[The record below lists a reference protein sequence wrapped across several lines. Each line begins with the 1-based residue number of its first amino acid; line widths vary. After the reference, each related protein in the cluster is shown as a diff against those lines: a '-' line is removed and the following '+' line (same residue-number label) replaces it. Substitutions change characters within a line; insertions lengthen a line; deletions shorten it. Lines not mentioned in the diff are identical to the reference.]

1 MAIQEYTMTLKE
13 EQNAE
18 NVFEC
23 LPKVTLTCL
32 VCGPAE
38 DVGGVSIACQ
48 GWLGSGKEAG
58 SAR

>member
-1 MAIQEYTMTLKE
+1 MTIWQMRTTLKE
-13 EQNAE
+13 EHSAKIFQ
-18 NVFEC
+18 C
-23 LPKVTLTCL
+23 LPRMTLTCL

-48 GWLGSGKEAG
+48 GWLGSGKEPG